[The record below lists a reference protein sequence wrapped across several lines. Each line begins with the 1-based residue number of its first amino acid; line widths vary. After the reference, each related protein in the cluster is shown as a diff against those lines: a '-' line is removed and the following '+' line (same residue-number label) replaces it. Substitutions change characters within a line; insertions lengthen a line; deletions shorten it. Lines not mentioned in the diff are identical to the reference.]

1 MKRSVAFRTPR
12 TLVLAAATTALFGLA
27 LAAPTFAQ
35 DSEAEDLEDV
45 KRSSTG
51 SRSAA
56 GASERGRKK
65 KQEQA
70 QAPQEEARYPL
81 ATRKDPKI
89 KASPKGA
96 KALREI
102 VAAFDAKKPDEV
114 VAKTDA
120 LVVDPSA
127 NAYDKAFAYQ
137 VAASAEAGRDTPNYV
152 KAADYYQKAVAAEGL
167 DNNGHYQMLYNL
179 AVMQNELERYAD
191 SLASLDRF
199 LTETKADKPEAVGFK
214 AHLLSQLERP
224 AEAAALYEQILAK
237 NPDDKNTLMNA
248 VSLYQQANNNKRVDE
263 LLAIARKKNML
274 TTDTEYR
281 TLYVPLINGGKL
293 KEALELIE
301 EGIAKGAIKPS
312 QKIAN
317 DYAVIAQTY
326 YADENTAK
334 AIEIYKRAAAVSE
347 NGEASLNL
355 ARILRNEGRIGEAKQ
370 AAQEALNKGIKKPED
385 AKKIL
390 AVPGK

>member
-1 MKRSVAFRTPR
+1 MTHSVAPLRTR
-12 TLVLAAATTALFGLA
+12 TLLLTAATTAFFGLA
-27 LAAPTFAQ
+27 ATAPVFAQ
-35 DSEAEDLEDV
+35 DSQADRDV
-45 KRSSTG
+45 KRSSSG
-51 SRSAA
+51 SRTAA

-65 KQEQA
+65 KEEQT
-70 QAPQEEARYPL
+70 QAPEAAARYPL
-81 ATRKDPKI
+81 ATRQDPKI
-89 KASPKGA
+89 KASAKGA

-114 VAKTDA
+114 SAKTDA
-120 LVVDPSA
+120 LAADAGS

-137 VAASAEAGRDTPNYV
+137 VAASSEAGREPPNYA
-152 KAADYYQKAVAAEGL
+152 KAAEYYQKSVAAEGL

-179 AVMQNELERYAD
+179 AVMQNELDRYAD

-199 LTETKADKPEAVGFK
+199 LSETKAEKPEIVGFK

-224 AEAAALYEQILAK
+224 AEAAALYEKILAK
-237 NPDDKNTLMNA
+237 NPDDKTTLMNA
-248 VSLYQQANNNKRVDE
+248 VSLYQQANNSKRVDE

-274 TTDTEYR
+274 TTETEYR
-281 TLYVPLINGGKL
+281 TLYVPLINGNKL
-293 KEALELIE
+293 KEALELID
-301 EGIAKGAIKPS
+301 EGIAKGAIVPS
-312 QKIAN
+312 QKLGN

-326 YADENTAK
+326 YAEDNTPK
-334 AIEIYKRAAAVSE
+334 AIEIYKRAAAAST

-355 ARILRNEGRIGEAKQ
+355 ARILRNEGRIAEAKQ

-390 AVPGK
+390 AVTGK